1 MSSIFSIIK
10 LFQLVFVHRRRSDN
24 DEARVVGLSG
34 RMLNDLLQVL
44 LVNFNGDVL
53 HMTRYTSII
62 GSEED
67 SLNWLTGPISFD
79 L

>member
-1 MSSIFSIIK
+1 M
-10 LFQLVFVHRRRSDN
+10 
-24 DEARVVGLSG
+24 GLSG